1 MSESRLYKTEI
12 FSAIVLGASTR
23 KCIQNRIKT
32 NNINIIKSIILF
44 ECTLDR
50 SCIEKQ

>member
-1 MSESRLYKTEI
+1 MKLFWDLVVLNMSESRLYKTEI

-32 NNINIIKSIILF
+32 NYKLY
-44 ECTLDR
+44 
-50 SCIEKQ
+50 